1 LSRRGQGFFELP
13 GHSLHGLYVEY
24 SRTRSILPLLKW
36 VQIEC
41 SGVNSSDTGYFREF
55 SWEA

>member
-1 LSRRGQGFFELP
+1 MTS
-13 GHSLHGLYVEY
+13 SSAVT
-24 SRTRSILPLLKW
+24 TRDSGW